1 MNAWLYPISAAE
13 VFPQSV
19 QQSPFRKVCYEIQG
33 PKAPRPMLIRLAY
46 DIQFDIPYEVAM
58 VALLN
63 VHPSRKHDLI
73 EPDEVQTEPKL
84 DVTHYADSFGNQCVR
99 FVAPPGRLRLST
111 SALIKDSGDTDEVK
125 LDAKAA
131 PVGDL
136 PDEQLRYLLS
146 SRYCEVDRLSTV
158 AYDLFRDTTPGWSRV
173 QAICDWVNAKVK
185 FDYQQARPTKSAMDV
200 FTERVGVC
208 RDFQHLAITFCRA
221 MNIPARYA
229 TGYLGD
235 IGVPLRLPMDFS
247 AWFEV
252 WLDNRWWSFDARH
265 VIARIG
271 RILMA
276 TGLDA
281 ADVALT
287 TSFGQADLRYFFVVT
302 EEEIPRSVDEAVLE
316 SDFGAGVPHFESPP
330 GA

>member
-1 MNAWLYPISAAE
+1 
-13 VFPQSV
+13 
-19 QQSPFRKVCYEIQG
+19 
-33 PKAPRPMLIRLAY
+33 MLIRLAY
-46 DIQFDIPYEVAM
+46 DIQFDIPFEIAM
-58 VALLN
+58 VALLH
-63 VHPSRKHDLI
+63 VHPSRTGDLL
-73 EPDEVQTEPKL
+73 EPDEILTEPPVKIRSY
-84 DVTHYADSFGNQCVR
+84 HDSFGNRCAR
-99 FVAPPGRLRLST
+99 FVAPAGHLRLFCST
-111 SALIKDSGDTDEVK
+111 LIEDSGEVDEVNW
-125 LDAKAA
+125 DAQSAA
-131 PVGDL
+131 VGDL

-158 AYDLFRDTTPGWSRV
+158 AYDLFGATKPGWARV
-173 QAICDWVNAKVK
+173 QAICDWVNSKVR
-185 FDYQQARPTKSAMDV
+185 FDYQQARPTKTAMDV

-252 WLDNRWWSFDARH
+252 WLDGRWWAFDARNN
-265 VIARIG
+265 VPRIG

-302 EEEIPRSVDEAVLE
+302 EEETDEARIKVRSSE
-316 SDFGAGVPHFESPP
+316 EFGRR
-330 GA
+330 